1 MARHATRWG
10 VLRTFGLAA
19 RAAVR
24 PGGPSW
30 GARLAAVPRMVRAT
44 LRGQYRGATVGSLG
58 LMGLAALY
66 VVSPADLIPEG
77 LFALA
82 GLADDALVVSWLAA
96 ALVAATEDF
105 ITWEQ
110 GQPVQP
116 TPQDAASSG
125 GPGFSPSGPTVQ
137 SFVVR

>member
-1 MARHATRWG
+1 MARHASRWG

-19 RAAVR
+19 RAAAR
-24 PGGPSW
+24 PGSPSW
-30 GARLAAVPRMVRAT
+30 GARLAAVPRMVRAIV
-44 LRGQYRGATVGSLG
+44 RGQYRGATVGSLG
-58 LMGLAALY
+58 LMGLAAVY

-105 ITWEQ
+105 LTWEQ
-110 GQPVQP
+110 GQSPQVPQ
-116 TPQDAASSG
+116 QDAAG
-125 GPGFSPSGPTVQ
+125 AAPGFATSGPTVQ